1 MTEHPDGARRLTG
14 RTAVVTGAARGIG
27 LAIAERLAREGAQ
40 VLLADMDADLAE
52 AEGERLRADGLAAS
66 AAALDIA
73 DPASVAALAG
83 LVRQRFGVLH
93 ILVNNAAILDATPTA
108 ALTVERFEEVVR
120 VDLTGAVACTLA
132 LHPLM
137 TAGWGRIVNVASI
150 MGLRGQRDAIS
161 YSTAKG
167 GIVAFTRALAADLG
181 ARGITVNAIA
191 PGFIDTRMALLP
203 DGTHEHA
210 AEWFREVY
218 LKHGRILLGRAGVPE
233 DVAGPACFLCSED
246 ARYVTGQILPVDG
259 GVSATF

>member
-1 MTEHPDGARRLTG
+1 MTEHPDGARRLRG

-27 LAIAERLAREGAQ
+27 LALAGRLAREGAR
-40 VLLADMDADLAE
+40 VLLADIDADLAKAE
-52 AEGERLRADGLAAS
+52 AERLCADGLAAS
-66 AAALDIA
+66 AIALDVA

-83 LVRQRFGVLH
+83 LVRERFGVLH
-93 ILVNNAAILDATPTA
+93 ILVNNAAVLDSTPTA
-108 ALTVERFEEVVR
+108 ALTVKRFEEVAR

-150 MGLRGQRDAIS
+150 MGLRGQRNAIS

-181 ARGITVNAIA
+181 GRGITVNAIA
-191 PGFIDTRMALLP
+191 PAFIDTRMALQP
-203 DGTHEHA
+203 DGTHELA
-210 AEWFREVY
+210 TEWFREVY

>member
-1 MTEHPDGARRLTG
+1 MLRRAPHPGQQRRNPRLDTDRRVDGRALRGGGPGRPDGSCR
-14 RTAVVTGAARGIG
+14 
-27 LAIAERLAREGAQ
+27 
-40 VLLADMDADLAE
+40 
-52 AEGERLRADGLAAS
+52 
-66 AAALDIA
+66 
-73 DPASVAALAG
+73 
-83 LVRQRFGVLH
+83 
-93 ILVNNAAILDATPTA
+93 
-108 ALTVERFEEVVR
+108 
-120 VDLTGAVACTLA
+120 

-191 PGFIDTRMALLP
+191 PGFIDSRMALLP

-210 AEWFREVY
+210 TEWFREVY

-233 DVAGPACFLCSED
+233 D
-246 ARYVTGQILPVDG
+246 
-259 GVSATF
+259 

>member
-27 LAIAERLAREGAQ
+27 LAIAGRLAREGAQ

-52 AEGERLRADGLAAS
+52 VEAKRLCADSLATS
-66 AAALDIA
+66 ATTLDIA
-73 DPASVAALAG
+73 DRATVAALAG
-83 LVRQRFGVLH
+83 LVRERFGVLH
-93 ILVNNAAILDATPTA
+93 ILVNNAAILRSTPTA
-108 ALTVERFEEVVR
+108 AWPVERFEEVVR

-132 LHPLM
+132 LHPLI
-137 TAGWGRIVNVASI
+137 TAGWGRIVNLASI

-181 ARGITVNAIA
+181 GRGITVNAIA

-210 AEWFREVY
+210 TEWFREIY